1 MNSIGC
7 ETLLNILHI
16 NLQQCHKSVNWYELY
31 IVPPPSKRGGGSKF
45 WLPLPEVGYEKLK
58 KGWKYGP
65 GAGLFKGGG
74 GAGTFPI

>member
-1 MNSIGC
+1 MPQVSELIW
-7 ETLLNILHI
+7 TLH
-16 NLQQCHKSVNWYELY
+16 S
-31 IVPPPSKRGGGSKF
+31 PPPLLEGGGSKF

-74 GAGTFPI
+74 AGTFPI